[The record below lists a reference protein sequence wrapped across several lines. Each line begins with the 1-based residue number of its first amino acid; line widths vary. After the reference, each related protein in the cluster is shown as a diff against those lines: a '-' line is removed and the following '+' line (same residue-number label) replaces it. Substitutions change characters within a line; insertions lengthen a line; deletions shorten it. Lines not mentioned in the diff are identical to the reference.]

1 MLSVEA
7 LETRYG
13 SVAAVKDV
21 SLEVGGGEI
30 VGVLGPNG
38 AGKTTTLLTLIGL
51 LKPAAGRIRFLGRD
65 MAGVAPDRAVAAGI
79 GLVPEGRWIL
89 GTMSVRENLLMG
101 AYSRRDGDGA
111 IAREIDR
118 VCEIFPVLRERARQ
132 RAGTLSG
139 GEQQMLAIARALMA
153 RPKLLMLD
161 EPTWGLA
168 PLVVEEIMRVIK
180 QLNGAGTT
188 VLLVEQNARQA
199 LAVVQRCYVL
209 EVGRVAFS
217 GTPRPAAAA
226 PAADQGLPRRRDRP
240 RRGVVSCC
248 PAPDH
253 VTPEGSP

>member
-1 MLSVEA
+1 MLSVDA

-13 SVAAVKDV
+13 SVAAVKGV
-21 SLEVGGGEI
+21 SFEVRAGEI

-51 LKPAAGRIRFLGRD
+51 LKPAAGRIRFLDRD
-65 MAGVAPDRAVAAGI
+65 IAGHAPDRVVAAGI

-89 GTMSVRENLLMG
+89 STMSVRENLLMG
-101 AYSRRDGDGA
+101 AYLRRDGEAA
-111 IAREIDR
+111 IARAIDR
-118 VCEIFPVLRERARQ
+118 VCDIFPVLRERQQQ

-139 GEQQMLAIARALMA
+139 GEQQMLSIARALMA
-153 RPKLLMLD
+153 SPKLLMLD

-180 QLNGAGTT
+180 RLNEEGTT

-199 LAVVQRCYVL
+199 LTVVQRCYVL

-217 GTPRPAAAA
+217 GTPAELREHPLLTKAYLGAAT
-226 PAADQGLPRRRDRP
+226 PR
-240 RRGVVSCC
+240 
-248 PAPDH
+248 
-253 VTPEGSP
+253 